1 MWVVRTGRKL
11 HVEGQRTTKRLA
23 MAEIVAWVC
32 DRLHDIVGLSDNQVA
47 EYLTELAKRSRSPQ
61 EFKRKLRSTGTI
73 AVNDAVEAFAVELW
87 NKVPHKQEQEK
98 PARARERELLQQ
110 QAKYSSYKLLL
121 DPMDEEPKEP
131 AVKRKKE
138 KSSKSRIRSKKQK
151 NIRTMKVSS
160 WESDEDDDG
169 GAHTKQ
175 PEESSD
181 SDEWERFVK
190 RLATDMWHCEQR

>member
-1 MWVVRTGRKL
+1 MPTRHFICVGDLRRL
-11 HVEGQRTTKRLA
+11 HVEGQRTRNVSRI
-23 MAEIVAWVC
+23 MAEIVTWVC
-32 DRLHDIVGLSDNQVA
+32 DRLHDIVGLSDSQVA
-47 EYLTELAKRSRSPQ
+47 EYLTELAKKSRSPQ
-61 EFKRKLRSTGTI
+61 EFTRKLRSTGTI

-121 DPMDEEPKEP
+121 DPVDEEPKEP
-131 AVKRKKE
+131 AMKRKKE
-138 KSSKSRIRSKKQK
+138 KSKGKIRSKKQK

-160 WESDEDDDG
+160 WESDDEEDDE
-169 GAHTKQ
+169 GAHAKQ

-181 SDEWERFVK
+181 SDEWERLVK
-190 RLATDMWHCEQR
+190 SFSCSM

>member
-1 MWVVRTGRKL
+1 
-11 HVEGQRTTKRLA
+11 

-87 NKVPHKQEQEK
+87 NKVPHKQVQEK

-131 AVKRKKE
+131 GVKRKKE

-160 WESDEDDDG
+160 WESDEEDDG
-169 GAHTKQ
+169 GGHTKQ

-190 RLATDMWHCEQR
+190 RLATHMCHCEQR